1 VVSIKVMGID
11 EAGRGAVIGP
21 LVVCGL
27 VIEDNKEE
35 ELRKIRV
42 KDSKELTPEK
52 REELAEKIEK
62 IADNI
67 IVLQVSACTID
78 SMRRSGINLNQ
89 IEAMKMADAINMLLP
104 EKVII
109 DLPSH
114 NSKKFKD
121 FLFSK
126 LDEEA
131 KKAEFILEN
140 YADKNYT
147 VVSAASIIAKVER
160 DKKIN
165 QLKKEFNYDFGVG
178 YSHDERTIA
187 FLEKLAREN
196 NGRMPRNV
204 RTTWETVQEII
215 KKHQQKGLASFLSKL
230 KFS

>member
-1 VVSIKVMGID
+1 MGID

-27 VIEDNKEE
+27 VIEDDKEE

-42 KDSKELTPEK
+42 KDSKELKPEK

-109 DLPSH
+109 DLPGY

-121 FLFSK
+121 FLLSK

-140 YADKNYT
+140 YADKNYP

-160 DKKIN
+160 DKRIN

-196 NGRMPRNV
+196 NGKMPKNI
-204 RTTWETVQEII
+204 RTSWETVQEII

-230 KFS
+230 KLS

>member
-27 VIEDNKEE
+27 VIEDDKEE

-109 DLPSH
+109 DLPGY

-121 FLFSK
+121 FLLSK

-140 YADKNYT
+140 YADKNYP

-160 DKKIN
+160 DKRIN

-196 NGRMPRNV
+196 NGKMPKNI
-204 RTTWETVQEII
+204 RTSWETVQEII

-230 KFS
+230 KLS